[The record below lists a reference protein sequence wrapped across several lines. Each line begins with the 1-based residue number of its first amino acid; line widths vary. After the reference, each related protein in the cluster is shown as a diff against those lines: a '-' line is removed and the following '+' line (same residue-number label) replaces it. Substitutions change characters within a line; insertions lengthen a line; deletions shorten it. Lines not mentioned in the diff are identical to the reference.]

1 MIVNYSGNSVAAD
14 VTLELVLLLLPLTT
28 PGVTAGWRYLR
39 LLLRQGRIAGPGPA
53 EGRHAGR

>member
-1 MIVNYSGNSVAAD
+1 MVVDYSGDSGAAD

-39 LLLRQGRIAGPGPA
+39 LLLRQGRIAVPGPA